1 MTRDEYVKTFVEGIY
16 SFVQLWSTEGLG
28 ELCGLQLGHE
38 MGLSFV
44 PADGSYSGWW
54 QHRRSRSVTH
64 IVGSEASKGGGRGRR
79 NIIFRAEIAM
89 PALELGG
96 SYLV

>member
-1 MTRDEYVKTFVEGIY
+1 MTRGEYVKTIVEGIY
-16 SFVQLWSTEGLG
+16 SFVQLWSMEGLG

-44 PADGSYSGWW
+44 PAYGSYCGWW
-54 QHRRSRSVTH
+54 QHRSRVVTH

-79 NIIFRAEIAM
+79 NIIFRTAIAM
-89 PALELGG
+89 PALDLGG
-96 SYLV
+96 TYLV